1 MKSHFHFGAAMGRIT
16 VAHQLRA
23 AFTSVVVLTAIVSGV
38 ALYELARVHAQAE
51 ALAGK
56 WLAGAGQLSSVRA
69 ALVEAREFEVKHS
82 RTADPSYHSEYQEKI
97 DHGGKLVTEGL
108 TSYATL
114 IADDAERA
122 LYAKL
127 DKAWAAYRQAEQ
139 RVVKLGGDK
148 KPKDAA
154 DISDG
159 LASMAFDETL
169 GALDTLT
176 AYVYAGGKAAAETS
190 GTIYAQARNLMIG
203 LLAVVVLLGAALA
216 LAITRKLLVQLGGE
230 PSAAA
235 DVAEAVA
242 NGDLTTPIRVKP
254 GDSRS
259 LLARLAA
266 MQQGLASAVANV
278 RQGSENVAAASAQ
291 IAQGNQDLSDRTERQ
306 ATALQQTAATMD
318 ALGSTVRKNADN
330 ALQANNLAREASAVA
345 VHGGVVVGQV
355 VDTMQGINDSS
366 KRIADIIAVIEGI
379 AFQTNI
385 LALNAAVEAARAGE
399 QGRGFAVVASEVRSL
414 AQRSSEA
421 AKEIKELITAS
432 VERVGQGSAL
442 VDRAGQTM
450 DQIVGAIK
458 RVTDVVGEISSASI
472 EQSSGI
478 AQIAQAVSQMD
489 QATQQNAALVEQSA
503 AAADSMKQQA
513 HQLVE
518 TVAVFRLANDR

>member
-1 MKSHFHFGAAMGRIT
+1 MKVRFRAGAAMGRMR

-23 AFTSVVVLTAIVSGV
+23 AFTLIIVLTAMVGGV
-38 ALYELARVHAQAE
+38 ALFELSRVHAQAE

-56 WLAGAGQLSSVRA
+56 WLVGAGQLSDVRA
-69 ALVEAREFEVKHS
+69 AFVEAREFEVKHS
-82 RTADPSYHSEYQEKI
+82 RSADRSYQSEYQEKI
-97 DHGGKLVTEGL
+97 DHAAKLAGDGM
-108 TSYATL
+108 TSYETL
-114 IADDAERA
+114 ITDDAERA
-122 LYAKL
+122 LYVKL
-127 DKAWAAYRQAEQ
+127 SKGWAAYRQAEQ
-139 RVVKLGGDK
+139 RVVGLGRDK
-148 KPKDAA
+148 KQQDAA

-159 LASMAFDETL
+159 VASMAFDETL
-169 GALDTLT
+169 GALDALT
-176 AYVYAGGKAAAETS
+176 AYVYAGGKAAAELA
-190 GTIYAQARNLMIG
+190 GTIYAQARNLILG
-203 LLAVVVLLGAALA
+203 LLAVCVLLGAALA
-216 LAITRKLLVQLGGE
+216 EVITRKLLLQLGGE
-230 PSAAA
+230 PSAAT

-242 NGDLTTPIRVKP
+242 DGDLTTRIHVKH

-259 LLARLAA
+259 LMARLAA
-266 MQQGLASAVANV
+266 MQQGLTIAVSNV
-278 RQGSENVAAASAQ
+278 RRGSENVAAASAQ
-291 IAQGNQDLSDRTERQ
+291 IAHGNQDLSDRTERQ
-306 ATALQQTAATMD
+306 ASALQQTAATMD
-318 ALGSTVRKNADN
+318 ALGSTVRKNAEN
-330 ALQANNLAREASAVA
+330 ALQANQLAREASAVA
-345 VHGGVVVGQV
+345 VQGGAVVGQV

-414 AQRSSEA
+414 AQRSSAA

-432 VERVGQGSAL
+432 VERVGQGSTL

-503 AAADSMKQQA
+503 AAADTMKEQA

-518 TVAVFRLANDR
+518 TVALFRLAHDR